1 VLRGEAALEGKRML
15 ERIVAMLTR
24 MTRGNGEI
32 KEEAVE
38 YECEYECEYDERRRG
53 EAASVILVVRH
64 PIVLALVLSPKGG
77 TRTRKRID
85 MFDHER
91 RDVYRVGLEF
101 VAWAYGHRRCPEGAD
116 RHARDQLLRASRSIP
131 LNTDH
136 LTDRAYGVRVLV
148 APPGLV
154 DPWLPVN
161 PWLAPWATVLAPLRG
176 LV

>member
-1 VLRGEAALEGKRML
+1 ML
-15 ERIVAMLTR
+15 GRVVAMLTR

-38 YECEYECEYDERRRG
+38 YEYECEYEERRRG

-64 PIVLALVLSPKGG
+64 SILLALVLSPRGG
-77 TRTRKRID
+77 TRIRKGID
-85 MFDHER
+85 RFDHER
-91 RDVYRVGLEF
+91 RDVSRIGLEF
-101 VAWAYGHRRCPEGAD
+101 VALAYGHRRSLEGAD
-116 RHARDQLLRASRSIP
+116 RHARDPLLRASQSIA
-131 LNTDH
+131 LNMDH
-136 LTDRAYGVRVLV
+136 LKDRACGVRVLA